1 MCGLMC
7 RQYAEVSMLK
17 IGQSLFW
24 LLVGLLFLALFVVA
38 LWVMAVIDDALG
50 FVDRAFNERFGDW

>member
-1 MCGLMC
+1 
-7 RQYAEVSMLK
+7 MLK

-24 LLVGLLFLALFVVA
+24 LLVGLLVLAFFVVA
-38 LWVMAVIDDALG
+38 LWVLAIVDDALG